1 MKTEYTL
8 TEGELEKIIFGK
20 DEDEQNHHRSRK
32 KWQKNPDES
41 SDNLPDNAYTEGSI
55 LEFQEEAK
63 VEDVEF
69 TRMATK
75 K

>member
-1 MKTEYTL
+1 MNRIILEVGENDRKTPN
-8 TEGELEKIIFGK
+8 G
-20 DEDEQNHHRSRK
+20 
-32 KWQKNPDES
+32 S

-55 LEFQEEAK
+55 LEFQEETK
-63 VEDVEF
+63 VEDVQF